1 MRIFVTGASGFVGSA
16 IVKELL
22 QAGHQVL
29 GLARSDSSAD
39 ALVKAGAEVHR
50 GNIDD
55 LDSLVAGA
63 VQCDAVIHTAFNH
76 DFSRFKQNCEDD
88 RGVIRTLGGALAGTG
103 KPLVITSA
111 IGVLRSTGLT
121 TEDAAPLSAE
131 VMPRAAT
138 EEAAQLAAQ
147 NGVKTYIVRLPPTT
161 HGAGDH
167 GFVSMLAGI
176 ARDKG
181 ASVYVDEGN
190 NRWPAVHRLDAA
202 VLYRLIVEQQP
213 AQRVFHAVAE
223 EGVPFRQIATAIGR
237 GMNLPVASKDKETA
251 ALHFG
256 WFLHFA
262 SMDCPAS
269 SEQTRKTLGWQPTHA
284 TLLEDVVPGVY
295 F

>member
-29 GLARSDSSAD
+29 GLARSDSSAE
-39 ALVKAGAEVHR
+39 ALVEAGAEVHR

-63 VQCDAVIHTAFNH
+63 TQCDAVIHTAFNH

-88 RGVIRTLGGALAGTG
+88 RGVIRTLGEALAGTG

-147 NGVKTYIVRLPPTT
+147 NGVTTYIVRLPPTT

-190 NRWPAVHRLDAA
+190 NRWPAVHRFDAA

-223 EGVPFRQIATAIGR
+223 EGVPFRQIAAAIGR
-237 GMNLPVASKDKETA
+237 GMNLPVVSKDKETA
-251 ALHFG
+251 AAHFG

-284 TLLEDVVPGVY
+284 TLLDDVVPGIY